1 MNKVEFLEKWSTL
14 HGGAKVSGVVKGW
27 LSISYAVC
35 KGLNKAKVTPN
46 ALSYISLLLGVG
58 FVYAI
63 DSHWAILFLVLSL
76 AADGLDGTLA
86 IISNRVTKWG
96 AALDSIMDRLV
107 EALWAYGLFLLGAPV
122 EMVVLAWLAAYIQE
136 YMRARAGGL
145 GINKIGVVTAS
156 ERPVRASFI
165 FIALV
170 ARLFEFNL
178 VVEIS
183 TTWAVLQVL
192 SALTVLNFLRP
203 LLRQSPR

>member
-1 MNKVEFLEKWSTL
+1 MNKVEFLEKWSAL

-35 KGLNKAKVTPN
+35 KGLNKVKVTPN

-86 IISNRVTKWG
+86 IITNRVTKWG

-107 EALWAYGLFLLGAPV
+107 EALWAYGLF
-122 EMVVLAWLAAYIQE
+122 
-136 YMRARAGGL
+136 
-145 GINKIGVVTAS
+145 
-156 ERPVRASFI
+156 
-165 FIALV
+165 
-170 ARLFEFNL
+170 
-178 VVEIS
+178 
-183 TTWAVLQVL
+183 
-192 SALTVLNFLRP
+192 
-203 LLRQSPR
+203 